1 MQTSIR
7 NVMSISRITSPR
19 FLGFTRHLAWN
30 AFLKPNPAPR
40 PPPTPREED
49 AQAAILEKVMKS
61 RLPSDLMLRC
71 K

>member
-7 NVMSISRITSPR
+7 NVMSISSRPLVFARR
-19 FLGFTRHLAWN
+19 FAWN
-30 AFLKPNPAPR
+30 AFLKPNAVPR
-40 PPPTPREED
+40 PSPSPCEED
-49 AQAAILEKVMKS
+49 AKAAILENVMKS